1 MQVSDMPFRKM
12 PSGKNLDMRALV
24 FCPLAVAAALSSSWN
39 FRSGV
44 DVVLPDCHYKRSG
57 SMRFSLLLPAALLA
71 LSGCVAVT
79 PAARE
84 PATTTVVTPAPTTY
98 AVPAPV
104 TTDTTTTT
112 TKRW

>member
-1 MQVSDMPFRKM
+1 
-12 PSGKNLDMRALV
+12 
-24 FCPLAVAAALSSSWN
+24 
-39 FRSGV
+39 
-44 DVVLPDCHYKRSG
+44 
-57 SMRFSLLLPAALLA
+57 MRFTMLLPAALLA

-84 PATTTVVTPAPTTY
+84 PTTTTVVTPAPTYAAPAY

-104 TTDTTTTT
+104 ATDTTTTT